1 MQKGM
6 SLVEIILYMALFG
19 IFLTSVFSISF
30 MFTKQLNARNV
41 AEERNMNTI
50 VLLESIKAKLKEGA
64 VIETPNTDS
73 TSSILTLGLGGSHY
87 TFRLA
92 SNAWKLPSGMN
103 LSPTFRNIVF
113 ERRSDTE
120 EKQSGKDLL
129 YISADGMTPV
139 VISS

>member
-1 MQKGM
+1 MQNGM

-30 MFTKQLNARNV
+30 MFTKQLNAGST
-41 AEERNMNTI
+41 AEERNMNMI
-50 VLLESIKAKLKEGA
+50 VLLESIKSKLKEGA
-64 VIETPNTDS
+64 VIGMPNPGS
-73 TSSILTLGLGGSHY
+73 TSSILTLGLGASNY
-87 TFRLA
+87 TFSPV